1 MTGVVDLAVSG
12 GIFKIRLNEES
23 YSILV
28 LLSGVRCLPPD
39 SNIPEYKVWSEK
51 AFDYAKNNLLHRD
64 VEIQL
69 EKMDNKGKFHASII
83 LNKQNYASTLLKEG
97 LCFTFGGKSKNSD
110 LYESIE
116 QEAAA
121 AKKGIHGAAK
131 LNIDILRDQK
141 NFDVA
146 QKQVKP
152 LNLSVVSKLS
162 EFVSTDEFYYQDPV
176 KIPALD
182 KIEKELDDF
191 DIDSYPKLI
200 APIANGTPC
209 IAVFSGDNNYY
220 RGKIIKKRNDNKYE
234 VFFVDYG
241 FYDNVH
247 LNDMCKLPEKWANVP
262 PTA

>member
-1 MTGVVDLAVSG
+1 M
-12 GIFKIRLNEES
+12 
-23 YSILV
+23 
-28 LLSGVRCLPPD
+28 
-39 SNIPEYKVWSEK
+39 
-51 AFDYAKNNLLHRD
+51 
-64 VEIQL
+64 
-69 EKMDNKGKFHASII
+69 
-83 LNKQNYASTLLKEG
+83 
-97 LCFTFGGKSKNSD
+97 
-110 LYESIE
+110 
-116 QEAAA
+116 
-121 AKKGIHGAAK
+121 
-131 LNIDILRDQK
+131 
-141 NFDVA
+141 
-146 QKQVKP
+146 
-152 LNLSVVSKLS
+152 SVISKLS

-191 DIDSYPKLI
+191 DIDAYPKLI

-220 RGKIIKKRNDNKYE
+220 RGKIVKKRNDNKYE